1 MVYPKVTSNYKP
13 TVSDLIWLHES
24 SHLPL
29 EISLEIYIYIFI
41 NHYYIN
47 PLEILKAHENT
58 ISIPT
63 VQTQSGSPKRSL
75 WSKDSG
81 ARLGEMKRPAFFLG
95 AGS

>member
-29 EISLEIYIYIFI
+29 EITLEIL

-75 WSKDSG
+75 WSNDSG